1 MYDIGVEPP
10 MRYYGDQIHVIGE
23 ILLSRYDQFVSKGI
37 RTIATINLTVDKKE
51 DRYGSKVRYRLREI
65 FNLIAF

>member
-1 MYDIGVEPP
+1 